1 MASTM
6 SVGPIAAPATD
17 DPVQRARVLQPLVR
31 EAAAEAEAERRL
43 PARVAEAMAKAGLY
57 RVAAPVEFQGAGC
70 SPATQVRTIE
80 AVAEAD
86 GSAGW
91 NLMIG
96 IETFGLLAA
105 GFARGRELFADP
117 LVVVCSSTAA
127 VGVAQRVAGGYR
139 VSGRWPFVSGCHN
152 SHFFAGV
159 TAVHEHGEAV
169 AGEFGRY
176 TILPRERI
184 EILDTWQVG
193 GLCGSGSHDVLV
205 DDAFV
210 PEEDTLVLAPG
221 AFQPSEQ
228 SSPVLRIPSGS
239 RLAYNKVGVALGIAR
254 GAIDAFVEL
263 AGGKLPRFSGSKLR
277 ERPDAQH
284 AVAKAEARLRGA
296 RAFVLEAVE
305 GLWEAALAGRQYS
318 ARDKALLQI
327 ACSDAVL
334 GCAEAVDRVCVAAGT
349 SANARDSPLERR
361 ARDVRVIR
369 QHVTVGP
376 QHLEDAGRVLLGLPP
391 EGLMLKI
398 LG

>member
-1 MASTM
+1 MASSM
-6 SVGPIAAPATD
+6 SVPHPPVSAAD
-17 DPVQRARVLQPLVR
+17 DPVERARALQPLVR
-31 EAAAEAEAERRL
+31 EAAAEAESERRL

-57 RVAAPVEFQGAGC
+57 RVAAPPEFQGAEGA
-70 SPATQVRTIE
+70 PATQIRTIE
-80 AVAEAD
+80 AIAEAD
-86 GSAGW
+86 GAAGW

-127 VGVAQRVAGGYR
+127 VGVAERVQGGYR
-139 VSGRWPFVSGCHN
+139 VTGQWPFVSGCHN

-159 TAVHEHGEAV
+159 TAVHEKGEAV

-176 TILPRERI
+176 AILPRAQI
-184 EILDTWQVG
+184 EILDTWHVS
-193 GLCGSGSHDVLV
+193 GLRGSGSHDVRV
-205 DDAFV
+205 DDVFV

-221 AFQPSEQ
+221 TFQPGAQ

-254 GAIDAFVEL
+254 GAIDAFVDL
-263 AGGKLPRFSGSKLR
+263 ARGKVPRFSGSRLR
-277 ERPDAQH
+277 ERPNAQH

-296 RAFVLEAVE
+296 RAFVLEAVG
-305 GLWEAALAGRQYS
+305 GLWAAVVEGREYS
-318 ARDKALLQI
+318 PRDKALLQI

-334 GCAEAVDRVCVAAGT
+334 ACAEAVDLVCVAAGT
-349 SANARDSPLERR
+349 SANALDSPLERP

-376 QHLEDAGRVLLGLPP
+376 QHLEDAGRVLLGLEP